1 MTYVTS
7 QPTSDSAISRH
18 WADSLF
24 PSLDF
29 ETTGTDPKEARIV
42 TASAIVV
49 QPSGNLAH
57 EYGCVVDPGV
67 EIPEEASNVH
77 GWTLERIHDH
87 EGAVTT
93 YAALHELVSWLRR
106 VRELNLPVVIYNAS
120 YDWPLLFAE
129 LDRHEYPYEP
139 ELKKIP
145 LLDPLVMDRVLDR
158 YRRGKRKLE
167 LVAAHYRV
175 KLDDAHDAKADSWAA
190 AMVMRALVK
199 NYPMLRRSSLEELQE
214 LQKTWHLEYAT
225 RMNAF
230 FEKEKI
236 DMKFDTDVPW
246 PGVTR

>member
-1 MTYVTS
+1 MTSLASQSTS
-7 QPTSDSAISRH
+7 GSDISKH

-29 ETTGTDPKEARIV
+29 ETTGTNPYEARIV

-49 QPSGNLAH
+49 QPSGALAH
-57 EYGCVVDPGV
+57 EYGAVVDPGV

-77 GWTLERIHDH
+77 GWTIDKVRACPTCL
-87 EGAVTT
+87 TP
-93 YAALHELVSWLRR
+93 YSALHELVEWLRR
-106 VRELNLPVVIYNAS
+106 VRGHGLPIVIYNAA

-158 YRRGKRKLE
+158 YRRGKRKLSM
-167 LVAAHYRV
+167 VAAHYKV
-175 KLDDAHDAKADSWAA
+175 KLDDAHDAKADSFAA

-199 NYPMLRRSSLEELQE
+199 NYPMLRKKTLDQLQE
-214 LQKTWHLEYAT
+214 LQRQWHWDYAV

-236 DMKFDTDVPW
+236 DMKFDTDKPW
-246 PGVTR
+246 PGL

>member
-1 MTYVTS
+1 MTSPASSSTL
-7 QPTSDSAISRH
+7 DSAISRH

-29 ETTGTDPKEARIV
+29 ETTGVDPREARIV

-49 QPSGNLAH
+49 NVSGALAH
-57 EYGCVVDPGV
+57 EYGAVVDPGV

-77 GWTLERIHDH
+77 GWTLDKIREHP
-87 EGAVTT
+87 GTVTT
-93 YAALHELVSWLRR
+93 YAALHELVNWLRR

-129 LDRHEYPYEP
+129 LDRHEYPYEA

-199 NYPMLRRSSLEELQE
+199 NYPMLRKSTLEDLQD
-214 LQKTWHLEYAT
+214 LQRDWHLEYAT
-225 RMNAF
+225 RMNSF
-230 FEKEKI
+230 FEREKI

-246 PGVTR
+246 PGI